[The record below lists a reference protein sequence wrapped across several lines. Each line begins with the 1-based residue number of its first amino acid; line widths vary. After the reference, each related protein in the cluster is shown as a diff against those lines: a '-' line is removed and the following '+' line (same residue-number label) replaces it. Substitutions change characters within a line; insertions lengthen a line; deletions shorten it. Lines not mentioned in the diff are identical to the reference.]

1 MVVLLEV
8 SVIGGRFLRSFWKRN
23 SCSARLL
30 LFLIGIRGAGSG
42 SGGAVRG
49 P

>member
-1 MVVLLEV
+1 MVLLEA
-8 SVIGGRFLRSFWKRN
+8 SVIVGRFLRSFWKRN
-23 SCSARLL
+23 SCSARLS
-30 LFLIGIRGAGSG
+30 LFLTGIRGAGIG